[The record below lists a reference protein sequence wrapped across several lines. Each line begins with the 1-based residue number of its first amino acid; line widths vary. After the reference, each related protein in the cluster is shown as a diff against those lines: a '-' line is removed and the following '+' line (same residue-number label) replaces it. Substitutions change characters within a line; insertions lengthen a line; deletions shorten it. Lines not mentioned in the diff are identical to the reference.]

1 MTVSAHA
8 FPIRYRRRRGIF
20 ALLLPLIAYLG
31 VFYAYPIAA
40 MMFRSAG
47 EPYWT
52 IQHFAKLFREGIYFH
67 VMWMTAEVATM
78 VTIAAL
84 VLGYPVAYL
93 LARLDRSK
101 SNLLLILVLV
111 PFWTSVL
118 VRTYAWMVLLGRQ
131 GIVNQ
136 FLLAIGAIDQPLRL
150 LNTTFALY
158 IAMVHVLLPFMILPL
173 YGVMRGLDEDLLR
186 AAQSLGA
193 APVAVF
199 RQVWLPLSLP
209 GVFAGCLL
217 VFILALGFFITPALV
232 GGPRDL
238 MIAVLIQQQVDLF
251 NWPFA
256 SALAVVL
263 LTASLIVFAVFERS
277 MGVARIFGG
286 CRHEA
291 DGAAADRRSRALL
304 PHPADPYYCS
314 ALVFVGELSEFSSSR
329 VQPAVVPQLLHPSG
343 LALVRLA
350 QPLGRA
356 RSDGASDNARHA
368 GCGGAGTRPVRWQR
382 AR

>member
-1 MTVSAHA
+1 MKVGAPA
-8 FPIRYRRRRGIF
+8 FTTRRRQRRNIF
-20 ALLLPLIAYLG
+20 VLLLPLIAYLG
-31 VFYAYPIAA
+31 MFYAYPIAA
-40 MMFRSAG
+40 MMFRSIS

-52 IQHFAKLFREGIYFH
+52 VEHFAKLFHEGIYLH
-67 VMWMTAEVATM
+67 VLWMTTEIATG
-78 VTIAAL
+78 VTLAAL
-84 VLGYPVAYL
+84 LLGYPVAYL
-93 LARLDRSK
+93 LARLDRAK

-131 GIVNQ
+131 GVVNQ
-136 FLLAIGAIDQPLRL
+136 LLLAIGVIDQPLRL
-150 LNTTFALY
+150 LNTTFAVY

-173 YGVMRGLDEDLLR
+173 YGVMCGLDEDLLR
-186 AAQSLGA
+186 AAQGLGA
-193 APVAVF
+193 APFAVF

-263 LTASLIVFAVFERS
+263 LAAALIVFTVFERS
-277 MGVARIFGG
+277 LSVA
-286 CRHEA
+286 
-291 DGAAADRRSRALL
+291 
-304 PHPADPYYCS
+304 
-314 ALVFVGELSEFSSSR
+314 
-329 VQPAVVPQLLHPSG
+329 QLL
-343 LALVRLA
+343 
-350 QPLGRA
+350 GRVP
-356 RSDGASDNARHA
+356 
-368 GCGGAGTRPVRWQR
+368 T
-382 AR
+382 

>member
-1 MTVSAHA
+1 
-8 FPIRYRRRRGIF
+8 
-20 ALLLPLIAYLG
+20 
-31 VFYAYPIAA
+31 
-40 MMFRSAG
+40 
-47 EPYWT
+47 
-52 IQHFAKLFREGIYFH
+52 
-67 VMWMTAEVATM
+67 M
-78 VTIAAL
+78 VTIVAL
-84 VLGYPVAYL
+84 LLGYPVAYL
-93 LARLDRSK
+93 LARLDRAK

-131 GIVNQ
+131 GVVNQ
-136 FLLAIGAIDQPLRL
+136 FLLAIGAIHQPLRL

-173 YGVMRGLDEDLLR
+173 YGVMRGLDDDLLR

-199 RQVWLPLSLP
+199 RLVWLPLSLP

-263 LTASLIVFAVFERS
+263 LTAALIVFAVFERS

-286 CRHEA
+286 V
-291 DGAAADRRSRALL
+291 S
-304 PHPADPYYCS
+304 
-314 ALVFVGELSEFSSSR
+314 
-329 VQPAVVPQLLHPSG
+329 
-343 LALVRLA
+343 
-350 QPLGRA
+350 
-356 RSDGASDNARHA
+356 
-368 GCGGAGTRPVRWQR
+368 T
-382 AR
+382 

>member
-1 MTVSAHA
+1 MQGSAQGLPA
-8 FPIRYRRRRGIF
+8 RGRRRSGIL

-40 MMFRSAG
+40 MMFRSVG

-52 IQHFAKLFREGIYFH
+52 LEHFAKLFREGIYLH
-67 VMWMTAEVATM
+67 VLWMTVEVAAV
-78 VTIAAL
+78 VTLAAL
-84 VLGYPVAYL
+84 LLGYPVAYL
-93 LARLDRSK
+93 LARLDRAK

-111 PFWTSVL
+111 PFWTSIL

-131 GIVNQ
+131 GVVNQ
-136 FLLAIGAIDQPLRL
+136 LLLAIGAIDQPLRL
-150 LNTTFALY
+150 LNTTSAVY

-173 YGVMRGLDEDLLR
+173 YGVMRGLDGDLLR
-186 AAQSLGA
+186 AAQGLGA
-193 APVAVF
+193 APFAVF

-251 NWPFA
+251 DWPFA

-263 LTASLIVFAVFERS
+263 LAAALIVFAVFERS
-277 MGVARIFGG
+277 LGVARIFG
-286 CRHEA
+286 
-291 DGAAADRRSRALL
+291 
-304 PHPADPYYCS
+304 
-314 ALVFVGELSEFSSSR
+314 R
-329 VQPAVVPQLLHPSG
+329 VP
-343 LALVRLA
+343 R
-350 QPLGRA
+350 
-356 RSDGASDNARHA
+356 
-368 GCGGAGTRPVRWQR
+368 
-382 AR
+382 

>member
-1 MTVSAHA
+1 MEGSAHRLPA
-8 FPIRYRRRRGIF
+8 RRQQRRGIF
-20 ALLLPLIAYLG
+20 ALLLPLFAYLG

-40 MMFRSAG
+40 MMFRSVA

-52 IQHFAKLFREGIYFH
+52 IEHFARLFREGVYFR
-67 VMWMTAEVATM
+67 VLWMTVEVAAV
-78 VTIAAL
+78 VTLAAL
-84 VLGYPVAYL
+84 LLGYPVAYL
-93 LARLDRSK
+93 LARLDRAK

-131 GIVNQ
+131 GVVNQ
-136 FLLAIGAIDQPLRL
+136 FLLAIDAINQPLRL
-150 LNTTFALY
+150 LNTTSAVY

-173 YGVMRGLDEDLLR
+173 YGVMRGLDHDLLR
-186 AAQSLGA
+186 AAQGLGA
-193 APVAVF
+193 APFAVF

-263 LTASLIVFAVFERS
+263 LAAALIVFAVFERS
-277 MGVARIFGG
+277 LGVAQIFG
-286 CRHEA
+286 
-291 DGAAADRRSRALL
+291 
-304 PHPADPYYCS
+304 
-314 ALVFVGELSEFSSSR
+314 R
-329 VQPAVVPQLLHPSG
+329 VP
-343 LALVRLA
+343 R
-350 QPLGRA
+350 
-356 RSDGASDNARHA
+356 
-368 GCGGAGTRPVRWQR
+368 
-382 AR
+382 

>member
-1 MTVSAHA
+1 MTVSVHA
-8 FPIRYRRRRGIF
+8 FSIRRPRRGIF

-52 IQHFAKLFREGIYFH
+52 IQHFAKLFREGIYLH
-67 VMWMTAEVATM
+67 VMWMTAEVAAV

-93 LARLDRSK
+93 LARLDRAK

-131 GIVNQ
+131 GVVNQ

-173 YGVMRGLDEDLLR
+173 YGVMRGLDDDLLR

-263 LTASLIVFAVFERS
+263 LTAALIVFAVFERS
-277 MGVARIFGG
+277 MGVARIF
-286 CRHEA
+286 
-291 DGAAADRRSRALL
+291 
-304 PHPADPYYCS
+304 
-314 ALVFVGELSEFSSSR
+314 
-329 VQPAVVPQLLHPSG
+329 SG
-343 LALVRLA
+343 V
-350 QPLGRA
+350 
-356 RSDGASDNARHA
+356 S
-368 GCGGAGTRPVRWQR
+368 T
-382 AR
+382 